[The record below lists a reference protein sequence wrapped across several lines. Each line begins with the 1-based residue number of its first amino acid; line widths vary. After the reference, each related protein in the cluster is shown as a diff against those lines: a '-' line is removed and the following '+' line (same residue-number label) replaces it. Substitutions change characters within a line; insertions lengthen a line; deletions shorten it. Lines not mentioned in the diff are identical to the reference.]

1 MVLRLVENNTFEY
14 ADTLYRRGSSFERL
28 GDYFN
33 SDRDLIN
40 SLNIKPKDPYIL
52 NYLGYSWLERR
63 FKLEEAIN
71 MLKLAYNQKKDDPY
85 IADSLGWA
93 YFIIGNY
100 QMAEKFLNQAIQ
112 LRPEDSVIVDHYG
125 DTLWMLGRKIQAKYY
140 WKNVLNSEHSPDID
154 KISIKKKLLH
164 GLNNS

>member
-1 MVLRLVENNTFEY
+1 M
-14 ADTLYRRGSSFERL
+14 

-52 NYLGYSWLERR
+52 NYLGYSWLERK

-71 MLKLAYNQKKDDPY
+71 MLKMAYNQKKDDPY

-112 LRPEDSVIVDHYG
+112 LRPADSVIVDHYG

-140 WKNVLNSEHSPDID
+140 WKNVLNSENSTDID

>member
-1 MVLRLVENNTFEY
+1 
-14 ADTLYRRGSSFERL
+14 
-28 GDYFN
+28 
-33 SDRDLIN
+33 
-40 SLNIKPKDPYIL
+40 
-52 NYLGYSWLERR
+52 
-63 FKLEEAIN
+63 
-71 MLKLAYNQKKDDPY
+71 MLKMAYNQKKDDPY

-112 LRPEDSVIVDHYG
+112 LRPADSVIVDHYG

-140 WKNVLNSEHSPDID
+140 WKNVLNSENSTDID